1 MERLEALK
9 NYYETH
15 NEDIRLESRHG
26 MVEFLTTIDTW
37 VQEEALYRIF
47 GKEYF

>member
-15 NEDIRLESRHG
+15 NEDIRLESMHG
-26 MVEFLTTIDTW
+26 MVEFLTTIHYI
-37 VQEEALYRIF
+37 QKYL
-47 GKEYF
+47 KQKL

>member
-15 NEDIRLESRHG
+15 NQDITLESRHG
-26 MVEFLTTIDTW
+26 MVDFLTPSI
-37 VQEEALYRIF
+37 
-47 GKEYF
+47 